1 MVATCSYCGCDRL
14 ACPWGEAVRHGSP
27 LICGKCGSL
36 AVFEVDQTAPEPGTV
51 PVFRWRIRQPTADEG
66 RELRADD
73 QVAAWLKAY
82 DRETLRRATAGRRGG
97 RGATGAVNILEGG
110 LPLGFKMKRR

>member
-1 MVATCSYCGCDRL
+1 MAAWWEKKACPYCGCDRL
-14 ACPWGEAVRHGSP
+14 ACPWGEELEDGFP
-27 LICGKCGSL
+27 IICGKCGSL
-36 AVFEVDQTAPEPGTV
+36 SIFTAPILDLWHIRRPTAPES
-51 PVFRWRIRQPTADEG
+51 
-66 RELRADD
+66 RELRADE